1 MSVSTLAPDQL
12 FSQIAS
18 EEQIARTAEALKAN
32 GFRVLIA
39 EDAEEAKKLFFENIP
54 GGAQVHTSASQTLER
69 IGIMDEVEKSGR
81 FDAIRPKI
89 RAMNRETQGNQIRRL
104 GASPD
109 YMAGSVHAVT
119 EDGHVLIASMS
130 GSQIGPYAFGA
141 GKVVWVVGAQK
152 IVADVAEGL
161 RRVEEYVFPLED
173 ERARRAYGRHSAI
186 NKLLIY
192 NAEAQPGRV
201 TLILVKRALGF

>member
-12 FSQIAS
+12 CSQIAS

-81 FDAIRPKI
+81 FDAIRHKI